1 MSWKARLLMGLMLVA
16 MLMAIAGPAMADH
29 TQRHENRIDN
39 RQDRIDERQDRFD
52 NDFFFI
58 EEDFDDEEFDEFF
71 FPFFAEVDVDVDE
84 ENVGPRNDNEGE
96 CIVTEVDWDLDGF
109 IADWEIDV
117 TCFV

>member
-29 TQRHENRIDN
+29 TFEV
-39 RQDRIDERQDRFD
+39 
-52 NDFFFI
+52 
-58 EEDFDDEEFDEFF
+58 EEFEVDEFF
-71 FPFFAEVDVDVDE
+71 FPLVSEVDVDVDV

-109 IADWEIDV
+109 IAEWEIEI

>member
-29 TQRHENRIDN
+29 TQRHENR
-39 RQDRIDERQDRFD
+39 QDRWEDRWDERW
-52 NDFFFI
+52 
-58 EEDFDDEEFDEFF
+58 DDVEFEVDEFF
-71 FPFFAEVDVDVDE
+71 FPLVSEVDVDVDV

-109 IADWEIDV
+109 IAEWEIEI